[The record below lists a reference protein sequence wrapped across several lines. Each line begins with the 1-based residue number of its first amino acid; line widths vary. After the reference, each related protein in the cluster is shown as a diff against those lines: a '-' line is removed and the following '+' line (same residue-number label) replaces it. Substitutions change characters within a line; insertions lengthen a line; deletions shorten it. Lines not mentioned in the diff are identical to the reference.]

1 MTAPAP
7 HRAPTGASRR
17 APQPPEPR
25 ARFGDLVAAEWL
37 KLRSLRSTGWSLL
50 LSALAVVAFNAG
62 TAYDHYR
69 YWQEFDAVHQADFV
83 RSKMGLWDAFTGNG
97 AMVLMLCA
105 GAMGA
110 VAVVGE
116 YSSGMIRTTFAAVP
130 ARRSVMAAKVLVV
143 AAVLA
148 LFGAVVAGTSF
159 WLTQAVLAGRGA
171 GVSIGEPGAVR
182 LVAASALLAPVAGLV
197 GMAIGTLL
205 RHSAATMVAN
215 VVVLL
220 LLPTVLGDERRWSAV
235 LAHSLPYHAW
245 QRLVPAGPYE
255 VAYPWSLSGAWLVYG
270 SWAVAAAVVTVT
282 AVHRRDQ

>member
-1 MTAPAP
+1 MTAF
-7 HRAPTGASRR
+7 APTTTSHGASRS
-17 APQPPEPR
+17 PEPR
-25 ARFGDLVAAEWL
+25 PRFVDLVAAEWL

-50 LSALAVVAFNAG
+50 LGTLAVVAFNVG
-62 TAYDHYR
+62 TAYDDYR
-69 YWQEFDAVHQADFV
+69 YWPEFDAVHQAGFI
-83 RSKMGLWDAFTGNG
+83 RLKMALWDAFTGNG

-110 VAVVGE
+110 VTVVGE
-116 YSSGMIRTTFAAVP
+116 YSTGMIRTTFAAVP

-143 AAVLA
+143 AAVMA
-148 LFGAVVAGTSF
+148 LFGGVVAGTSF

-171 GVSIGEPGAVR
+171 GLSIGEPGAVR
-182 LVAASALLAPVAGLV
+182 LVVASALLAPVSGLV

-220 LLPTVLGDERRWSAV
+220 LSPMVIGDDRRWSAV
-235 LAHSLPYHAW
+235 LAHGLPYHAW
-245 QRLVPAGPYE
+245 QRLVRAGPYE

-270 SWAVAAAVVTVT
+270 SWAAAAAVVTVT